1 MIRVINA
8 ELRKLRRP
16 TLFLG
21 TLGSVVGVTVLVT
34 SLLYL
39 LIDRPGGNAERG
51 TFISREILSA
61 ANGLTI
67 GFSASAGLLGIVAL
81 CVFAAQTAQE
91 YTYGTLR
98 NLLVRQPSRM
108 KILIGKL
115 LSMSIFQLAIVLVS
129 GAVSI
134 AVSFALAPHAKV
146 STDLWSSSAAI
157 TSVLHTTINVFI
169 SAIAYGLFGMA
180 LGLLLRS
187 PISSISIGVLWLL
200 IVEGIL
206 GTVWSTANKWLPGSQ
221 FSNVAQGGSA
231 EISYSYSVA
240 ATTVYLVIISI
251 AAASL
256 FKKRDVSN

>member
-1 MIRVINA
+1 VIRVISA

-91 YTYGTLR
+91 YTYL
-98 NLLVRQPSRM
+98 
-108 KILIGKL
+108 
-115 LSMSIFQLAIVLVS
+115 
-129 GAVSI
+129 
-134 AVSFALAPHAKV
+134 
-146 STDLWSSSAAI
+146 
-157 TSVLHTTINVFI
+157 
-169 SAIAYGLFGMA
+169 
-180 LGLLLRS
+180 
-187 PISSISIGVLWLL
+187 
-200 IVEGIL
+200 E
-206 GTVWSTANKWLPGSQ
+206 
-221 FSNVAQGGSA
+221 
-231 EISYSYSVA
+231 
-240 ATTVYLVIISI
+240 
-251 AAASL
+251 
-256 FKKRDVSN
+256 

>member
-1 MIRVINA
+1 MIRVIFA

-16 TLFLG
+16 TLFFG
-21 TLGSVVGVTVLVT
+21 TLGSVVGTSSLVT

-39 LIDRPGGNAERG
+39 LIDKPGGNSRRG
-51 TFISREILSA
+51 AHISREILSA
-61 ANGLTI
+61 PNGLTF
-67 GFSASAGLLGIVAL
+67 GFAASAGLLGIVAL

-108 KILIGKL
+108 KLLLGKL
-115 LSMSIFQLAIVLVS
+115 VSMSIFQMVIVIVS

-134 AVSFALAPHAKV
+134 VLSFALAPHAKV
-146 STDLWSSSAAI
+146 STDLWSSSTAI
-157 TSVLHTTINVFI
+157 SAVIHTTINVYI
-169 SAIAYGLFGMA
+169 SAIAFGLFGMA

-221 FSNVAQGGSA
+221 FSNVAQGGST
-231 EISYSYSVA
+231 EISYSYSIAATIIYLIVISVA
-240 ATTVYLVIISI
+240 AATF
-251 AAASL
+251 
-256 FKKRDVSN
+256 FKKRDVAS